1 MEKLSS
7 AFSKESGKKE
17 RERERG
23 GEPMRHR
30 QAKKDRVRQRGR
42 GSKALACFF

>member
-7 AFSKESGKKE
+7 VFSKESGKKE

-23 GEPMRHR
+23 GEREPMRHR
-30 QAKKDRVRQRGR
+30 QAKKYRVRQRNIE
-42 GSKALACFF
+42 